1 MLLMWA
7 HTAPGNRCPVCAYP
21 TQCPER
27 AGDQPEPSKE
37 PSAKNK
43 LESYKDSQRTSC
55 SGGRGGTQHQRHDV
69 VGQGR
74 RRSPC
79 CRTRGLSIPPRQ
91 AETQSLSSRADGII
105 SMLEGFVL
113 APGMLLR
120 SPSAKRPGALLRH
133 PPAPPPA
140 SGRGVLASLAVG
152 RAEPKASPPRP
163 ETSAHS
169 ITPSQLCQQQIY
181 LGFFFFPL
189 LERFRKKK
197 ITFQRHHLRS
207 CSVPVKIKRVWVDF

>member
-27 AGDQPEPSKE
+27 AEDQPEPSKE
-37 PSAKNK
+37 PNGTSAKNK
-43 LESYKDSQRTSC
+43 LESCKDSQRTSC

-74 RRSPC
+74 RRPPC

-120 SPSAKRPGALLRH
+120 SPCAKRPGALLRH

-152 RAEPKASPPRP
+152 RAEPKASPPAPRP
-163 ETSAHS
+163 PHT
-169 ITPSQLCQQQIY
+169 Q
-181 LGFFFFPL
+181 
-189 LERFRKKK
+189 
-197 ITFQRHHLRS
+197 
-207 CSVPVKIKRVWVDF
+207 